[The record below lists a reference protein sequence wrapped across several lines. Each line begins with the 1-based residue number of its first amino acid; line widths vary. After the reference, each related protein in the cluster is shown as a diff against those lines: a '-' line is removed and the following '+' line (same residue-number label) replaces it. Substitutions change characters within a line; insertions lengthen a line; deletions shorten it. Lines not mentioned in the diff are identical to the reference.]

1 MDPVALI
8 LIAVGLAMDAF
19 AVSLC
24 KGMAVKK
31 ASLKAMLLAGV
42 WFGGFQALM
51 PVIGYALGSSFHGLV
66 SSFDHWIASAL
77 LFLIGANMIREAL
90 SDEEEEVD
98 GDMGVGTMALLALAT
113 SIDALAVGISM
124 AMEEDGIAIPATV
137 IGIVTMAI
145 SMAGIKIG
153 SLFGDRFGR
162 KAEAAGG
169 IVLIAIG
176 LKILLEGLGIIRLR
190 ACTSGRSR
198 PRPRRTPSSLRCPCA
213 SDTCPGARRSPHRRS
228 ASPNRP
234 SASCT

>member
-31 ASLKAMLLAGV
+31 ATVKTMLLAGI

-51 PVIGYALGSSFHGLV
+51 PVIGYALGSSFHSLV

-98 GDMGVGTMALLALAT
+98 GDMGAGTMALLDQAHWGT
-113 SIDALAVGISM
+113 YS
-124 AMEEDGIAIPATV
+124 TV
-137 IGIVTMAI
+137 
-145 SMAGIKIG
+145 
-153 SLFGDRFGR
+153 
-162 KAEAAGG
+162 
-169 IVLIAIG
+169 
-176 LKILLEGLGIIRLR
+176 LGV
-190 ACTSGRSR
+190 S
-198 PRPRRTPSSLRCPCA
+198 
-213 SDTCPGARRSPHRRS
+213 
-228 ASPNRP
+228 
-234 SASCT
+234 

>member
-77 LFLIGANMIREAL
+77 LFLIGANMVREAL

-124 AMEEDGIAIPATV
+124 AMEGDGIAIPAAV

-198 PRPRRTPSSLRCPCA
+198 PRPRRTP
-213 SDTCPGARRSPHRRS
+213 
-228 ASPNRP
+228 
-234 SASCT
+234 

>member
-24 KGMAVKK
+24 KGMAVKRATVK
-31 ASLKAMLLAGV
+31 TMLLAGI

-90 SDEEEEVD
+90 SGEEEEVD
-98 GDMGVGTMALLALAT
+98 GDMGAGTMALLALAT

-124 AMEEDGIAIPATV
+124 AMEGDGIVVPAAV

-145 SMAGIKIG
+145 SMAGVKIG

-162 KAEAAGG
+162 KAEAIGG

-190 ACTSGRSR
+190 AYTSGHSR
-198 PRPRRTPSSLRCPCA
+198 PRPHRTPWSPL
-213 SDTCPGARRSPHRRS
+213 CPGA
-228 ASPNRP
+228 
-234 SASCT
+234 